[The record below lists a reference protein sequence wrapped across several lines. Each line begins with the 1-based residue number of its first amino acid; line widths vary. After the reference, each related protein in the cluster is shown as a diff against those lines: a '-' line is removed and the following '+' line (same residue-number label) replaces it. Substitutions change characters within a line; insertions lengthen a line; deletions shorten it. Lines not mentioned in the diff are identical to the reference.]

1 MVKKVSK
8 ENLKKYRNKI
18 DIIDNKLLK
27 LMQTRADL
35 AYKIGHIKTK
45 LNPNSSLYKPDREAE
60 VLRNILKENEGKITD
75 NKVKV
80 IFRELIAAC
89 LSLEEEIK
97 ICYLGPEGTHSE
109 AALIN
114 KFGSSAIRVPA
125 ISIEDVFRKIQ
136 GNEVSLGI
144 VPVENSS
151 EGVINSTLN
160 SLADHNLKI
169 CGESY
174 FKIHHQLAS
183 ANKINFKN
191 AKVIASHPQAIGQCS
206 KWIEANLGNIERK
219 IMSSSAEAAKF
230 AKNNKNTICIVNNLA
245 LEKYKLFCQAKN
257 IEDNLN
263 NQTRFL
269 VIGTESV
276 GKTKKDKTSFLIQTE
291 NKPGALLKILKPFEK
306 KNINLN
312 KIETRP
318 SRTLSEAHDFFI
330 DIEGHQ
336 QDRKIKATIEE
347 IQSAVASLRIL
358 GSYPEDS

>member
-1 MVKKVSK
+1 MSK

-27 LMQTRADL
+27 LMQARAEL
-35 AYKIGHIKTK
+35 ALKIGQIKSK
-45 LNPNSSLYKPDREAE
+45 LDPNASLYKPDREAD
-60 VLRNILKENEGKITD
+60 VLRNILKQNTGKISDKKIKT
-75 NKVKV
+75 

-97 ICYLGPEGTHSE
+97 VAYLGPEGTHSE

-114 KFGSSAIRVPA
+114 KFGSSALRIPSS
-125 ISIEDVFRKIQ
+125 SIEDVFRKIQ
-136 GNEVSLGI
+136 SNEVSLGI

-160 SLADHNLKI
+160 SLADHNIKI
-169 CGESY
+169 CGEIY
-174 FKIHHQLAS
+174 LDVHHQLAS
-183 ANKINFKN
+183 ARRFNLNK
-191 AKVIASHPQAIGQCS
+191 ASLIASHPQAIGQCS

-219 IMSSSAEAAKF
+219 IMNSSAEAAQY
-230 AKNNKNTICIVNNLA
+230 AKKNKNTLCIVNDLA
-245 LEKYKLFCQAKN
+245 IEKYKLFRQEKN
-257 IEDNLN
+257 IEDALN

-269 VIGTESV
+269 IIGNESI
-276 GKTKKDKTSFLIQTE
+276 GRTSKDKTSFLIQTK
-291 NKPGALLKILKPFEK
+291 NKPGSLLKILKPFEK

-318 SRTLSEAHDFFI
+318 SRTLTNSHDFFI
-330 DIEGHQ
+330 DTEGHK
-336 QDRKIKATIEE
+336 DDSKLKLVIKEIESVGAT
-347 IQSAVASLRIL
+347 LRIL

>member
-1 MVKKVSK
+1 MVKKFSK
-8 ENLKKYRNKI
+8 ENLKEYRNKI
-18 DIIDNKLLK
+18 DIIDSKLLK
-27 LMQTRADL
+27 LMQTRAEL
-35 AYKIGHIKTK
+35 AHKIGQIKSK
-45 LNPNSSLYKPDREAE
+45 IDPNSSLYKPDREAD
-60 VLRNILKENEGKITD
+60 VLRNLVKENDGKITD
-75 NKVKV
+75 KKVKI

-89 LSLEEEIK
+89 LSLEEQIK

-114 KFGSSAIRVPA
+114 KFGSSATRVPA
-125 ISIEDVFRKIQ
+125 NSIEDIFRKIQ
-136 GNEVSLGI
+136 SKEVSIGI

-160 SLADHNLKI
+160 SLADHNLQI

-183 ANKINFKN
+183 AKKIDLKN

-230 AKNNKNTICIVNNLA
+230 VKKNKNAVCIVNSLA
-245 LEKYKLFCQAKN
+245 VEKYKLTCQAKN
-257 IEDNLN
+257 IEDAIN

-269 VIGTESV
+269 IIGTETV
-276 GKTKKDKTSFLIQTE
+276 GKTQKDKTSFLIQTE
-291 NKPGALLKILKPFEK
+291 NKPGALIKILKPFEK

-318 SRTLSEAHDFFI
+318 SRTLSESHDFFI

-336 QDRKIKATIEE
+336 QDKKVKATIEE
-347 IQSAVASLRIL
+347 IQKIGATLRIL
-358 GSYPEDS
+358 GSYPEDL